1 MSSSLIWIIVP
12 GVMGVVLFFFRH
24 WYRLTVAIG
33 TGIMLLLAG
42 IAWKLPINELI
53 KVGPWSIKINDTLVV
68 LGRQFILDATDQ
80 PLLVTIYLL
89 VGFWFAV
96 VFVANSGRM
105 YVPLGMVLVALLTAA
120 LAVEP
125 FLYAA
130 LLLELAALVC
140 VPILVQPGNPSG
152 RGVLRFLTFETLGM
166 PFILFSGWLLA
177 GVEAS
182 PEDIALVSRASLSLA
197 FGFLFLLAIFPF
209 HTWIPILAEE
219 SHPYTVGFILLI
231 LPWMVSLLGLGFL
244 DRYTW
249 LRNSKSI
256 ISLLQLCGVM
266 MVFVGGVWSGF
277 QRHLGRILGYACMTE
292 VGISLLAIS
301 VKNGLP
307 LFFALLLPR
316 ALAIGVWAL
325 ALSAIYNEKLAP
337 GTEALR
343 FHTVQGLARRM
354 PIASIGLILGCFSVA
369 GMPLLAGFP
378 VHFSLWSELANQSL
392 IIAIFT
398 LLGNVGLLISGIRTM
413 AVLIMGKDEANWS
426 IHEDKGLIFFLG
438 FGVILLFLLGLFPQW
453 FSPSIANVS
462 QVFSHLISWQVP

>member
-1 MSSSLIWIIVP
+1 VSSSLIWIFTP
-12 GVMGVVLFFFRH
+12 GALGVILFFFRR

-33 TGIMLLLAG
+33 TGTMLLLAG

-53 KVGPWSIKINDTLVV
+53 KFGPWAIKVNDSFIV
-68 LGRQFILDATDQ
+68 LGRQFILDSTDQ

-120 LAVEP
+120 IAVEP

-130 LLLELAALVC
+130 LLLELAVLVC
-140 VPILVQPGNPSG
+140 VPILVQPGNPPS
-152 RGVLRFLTFETLGM
+152 RGVARFLTFQSLGM

-182 PEDIALVSRASLSLA
+182 PEELSLVARASLSLA

-231 LPWMVSLLGLGFL
+231 LPWMVTLLGLGFL

-249 LRNSKSI
+249 LRNSDSV
-256 ISLLQLCGVM
+256 ISLLQLSGAM
-266 MVFVGGVWSGF
+266 MVFVGGVWSAF

-292 VGISLLAIS
+292 IGLSLLAIT
-301 VKNGLP
+301 VKNGIP
-307 LFFALLLPR
+307 LFFTLLLPR
-316 ALAIGVWAL
+316 ALAIGIWAL
-325 ALSAIYNEKLAP
+325 ALSALYTAKLGP
-337 GTEALR
+337 GSEALR
-343 FHTVQGLARRM
+343 FRTIQGIARRM
-354 PIASIGLILGCFSVA
+354 PIVSISLILGSFSVA

-378 VHFSLWSELANQSL
+378 VHLSLWSELANQSL

-398 LLGNVGLLISGIRTM
+398 LLGSIGLLISGIRTI
-413 AVLIMGKDEANWS
+413 AVLTMGKEEVKWS
-426 IHEDKGLIFFLG
+426 VHEGKGLIFFLG
-438 FGVILLFLLGLFPQW
+438 IGVILLFLVGLFPQW
-453 FSPSIANVS
+453 FSPSLANVS

>member
-1 MSSSLIWIIVP
+1 MSSSLVWIIIP
-12 GVMGVVLFFFRH
+12 GVLGVILFFFRR
-24 WYRLTVAIG
+24 WYRLTVATG
-33 TGIMLLLAG
+33 TGIMLILAG

-53 KVGPWSIKINDTLVV
+53 KFGPWSIKINDTLVV
-68 LGRQFILDATDQ
+68 LGRQFILDTSDQ

-152 RGVLRFLTFETLGM
+152 RGVLRFLTFQTLGM

-182 PEDIALVSRASLSLA
+182 PEEVTLVARASLSLA
-197 FGFLFLLAIFPF
+197 FGFLFLLAVFPF

-219 SHPYTVGFILLI
+219 SHPYAVGFILLI

-249 LRNSKSI
+249 LRNSESV
-256 ISLLQLCGVM
+256 ISLLQLCGAM

-292 VGISLLAIS
+292 IGLSLLAIT
-301 VKNGLP
+301 VNNGIP
-307 LFFALLLPR
+307 LFFTLLLPR

-325 ALSAIYNEKLAP
+325 ALSAIYNAKLAP
-337 GTEALR
+337 GAEALR
-343 FHTVQGLARRM
+343 FRTVQGIARRM
-354 PIASIGLILGCFSVA
+354 PIASISLI
-369 GMPLLAGFP
+369 PLLAGFP
-378 VHFSLWSELANQSL
+378 VHLSLWSELANQSL
-392 IIAIFT
+392 VIAIFT
-398 LLGNVGLLISGIRTM
+398 LLGSVGLLISGIRTM
-413 AVLIMGKDEANWS
+413 AVLTMGKDEVNWS
-426 IHEDKGLIFFLG
+426 IHEGKGLIFFLG
-438 FGVILLFLLGLFPQW
+438 VGMILLFLVGLFPQW
-453 FSPSIANVS
+453 FYPSLTNVS